1 MRDLSCRTND
11 RDQPHGGKI
20 RHKCALYCCDLLVVF
35 FFVGLVFIRTG
46 SIVRLSGLIF
56 GGFLFPQKAEIY
68 EQINNYRILKKVPA
82 PWD

>member
-35 FFVGLVFIRTG
+35 FFLLDWCLSEQVP
-46 SIVRLSGLIF
+46 LSGFLGSF
-56 GGFLFPQKAEIY
+56 LGGFFFHKRRKFTNRLTTIGF
-68 EQINNYRILKKVPA
+68 
-82 PWD
+82 